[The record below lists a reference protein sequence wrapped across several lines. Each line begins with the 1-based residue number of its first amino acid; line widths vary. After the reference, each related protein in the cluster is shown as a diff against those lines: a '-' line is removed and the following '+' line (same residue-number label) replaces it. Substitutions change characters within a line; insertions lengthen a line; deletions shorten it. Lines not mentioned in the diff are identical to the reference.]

1 MGLWNFSTTQL
12 LCIKGQK
19 KVLKFEKCEYI
30 EYLRKLGLI
39 VSKNLLLQ
47 EHIKNKQN
55 WTTAENFD
63 ICLAQNLNAIIKNVL
78 QNVTLDT
85 VPTDFWEFLKI
96 S

>member
-12 LCIKGQK
+12 LCIKDQK

-47 EHIKNKQN
+47 AHIKNKQN

-63 ICLAQNLNAIIKNVL
+63 ICFSTKFECYCQKC
-78 QNVTLDT
+78 TSGCDT
-85 VPTDFWEFLKI
+85 GYCLH
-96 S
+96 